1 MAIQKN
7 IEKFNDMYS
16 IPTVTHADEL
26 LRLNQF
32 KDIFLEEISEKS
44 DILSINST
52 IPKTVAVLDW
62 VGDLMIYCL
71 SESDRWEFA
80 QHLIG
85 FEKLLFLYEQNKN
98 PKNIRLPNDY
108 DLNRFA
114 DNLSEVLQQP
124 LRGIIRGFASRILFE
139 AMFETFLFSK
149 TFNISLF
156 GVIGI
161 IMESN
166 FSKLG
171 EDGKPIF
178 DDRGKLL
185 KGPNFKPPELELET
199 YLRNNWGING
209 L

>member
-1 MAIQKN
+1 MIQQN
-7 IEKFNDMYS
+7 IKKFNEMYS
-16 IPTVTHADEL
+16 IPIVSSKDEL
-26 LRLNQF
+26 IRLNRF

-71 SESDRWEFA
+71 SECQRWGFA
-80 QHLIG
+80 QHLMG
-85 FEKLLFLYEQNKN
+85 FEKLLSLYEQSKTS
-98 PKNIRLPNDY
+98 KNIRLPNDY
-108 DLNRFA
+108 DLNRFS
-114 DNLSEVLQQP
+114 DNLSGGLQQP
-124 LRGIIRGFASRILFE
+124 LRGVVSGFIRSLLFE
-139 AMFETFLFSK
+139 AMFEIFLFAK

-156 GVIGI
+156 EVIGI

-185 KGPNFKPPELELET
+185 KGPNFRPPEPELEI
-199 YLRNNWGING
+199 YLRNNWGI
-209 L
+209 